1 MARVFE
7 TQTVIVDPNAAPV
20 INVDLDKDFTPLE
33 VAIITN
39 ELQPSG
45 VRKITLGI
53 VYDDGVQAQHTISL
67 ETITVGNNIA
77 NITNVALSDI
87 LTNAFTEF
95 IEHTISNDTISVTIL
110 TISGGS
116 ADVNNVSTQ
125 RFQLDP
131 DDEITTGIVVPATG
145 TLIESHLV
153 NVGSL
158 SRPSTTTFGAG
169 TLNSVLIIV
178 AA

>member
-20 INVDLDKDFTPLE
+20 VNVNLDKNFTPLE
-33 VAIITN
+33 VAIISN

-53 VYDDGVQAQHTISL
+53 VYDDGVADQHTISL

-77 NITNVALSDI
+77 NITDVALSDV

-95 IEHTISNDTISVTIL
+95 IEHTISNDTMSVTIL
-110 TISGGS
+110 TISGGA
-116 ADVNNVSTQ
+116 ADVNNISTQ
-125 RFQLDP
+125 KFQLDP
-131 DDEITTGIVVPATG
+131 SAPITVGVVVPAAG
-145 TLIESHLV
+145 NLIESHLV

-158 SRPSTTTFGAG
+158 SRPNTTSFGAG
-169 TLNSVLIIV
+169 TLNSVLILV

>member
-7 TQTVIVDPNAAPV
+7 TETFIVDPEAAPV
-20 INVDLDKDFTPLE
+20 VNLNLGKNFTPLE
-33 VAIITN
+33 VAVITN

-45 VRKITLGI
+45 KRKITLGI
-53 VYDDGVQAQHTISL
+53 VYDDAVPAQHTISL
-67 ETITVGNNIA
+67 ETITVGNNIS
-77 NITNVALSDI
+77 NVTDQALSDV

-95 IEHTISNDTISVTIL
+95 IEHTLSGDTMSVTIL
-110 TISGGS
+110 TISGGV

-125 RFQLDP
+125 KFQLDP
-131 DDEITTGIVVPATG
+131 ASPITTGIVVPAAG
-145 TLIESHLV
+145 NLIESHLV

-158 SRPSTTTFGAG
+158 SRPSTTSFGAG

>member
-1 MARVFE
+1 MARVYE
-7 TQTVIVDPNAAPV
+7 TQTVIVDPNAASV
-20 INVDLDKDFTPLE
+20 VNLDLDKDFDPLE

-45 VRKITLGI
+45 TRKITLGI
-53 VYDDGVQAQHTISL
+53 VYNDAVTAQHTISL
-67 ETITVGNNIA
+67 QTITVGNNIA
-77 NITNVALSDI
+77 DISNVVLTDV

-95 IEHTISNDTISVTIL
+95 IDHTISDDTMSVTIL

-116 ADVNNVSTQ
+116 ADVNTVSTQ
-125 RFQLDP
+125 KFQADP
-131 DDEITTGIVVPATG
+131 AAPITTGVVVPATG

-158 SRPSTTTFGAG
+158 SRPSTTSFGAG
-169 TLNSVLIIV
+169 TLNSVLILV

>member
-1 MARVFE
+1 MAIVFE

-20 INVDLDKDFTPLE
+20 VNVDLDKDFTPLE
-33 VAIITN
+33 VAVITN

-53 VYDDGVQAQHTISL
+53 VYNDAVTAQHTISL
-67 ETITVGNNIA
+67 ETITVGNNIS
-77 NITNVALSDI
+77 NITDVALSDV

-95 IEHTISNDTISVTIL
+95 IEHTLSNDTMSVTIL
-110 TISGGS
+110 TISGGA

-131 DDEITTGIVVPATG
+131 SAPITTGVVVPAAG

-158 SRPSTTTFGAG
+158 SRPSTTSFGAG
-169 TLNSVLIIV
+169 TLNSVLILV